1 MNQYTDIL
9 INSAHDAYFTLFH
22 LDEPKALRILDGF
35 SALYAD
41 ATEHIERDEEDLFN
55 DLFSATPAPRS
66 REELRLQFRLAVE
79 NALKR
84 RWVGTLTQQEADMLE
99 DIMSRL
105 PGMTKHITIADG
117 VDILPGEIRVYRTI
131 NKEDEA
137 YRLQYLKEAEDM
149 HKEDHHD

>member
-9 INSAHDAYFTLFH
+9 INSARDAYYALSH
-22 LDEPKALRILDGF
+22 LDEPEALRILNEC

-41 ATEHIERDEEDLFN
+41 ATEEHIQRDAA
-55 DLFSATPAPRS
+55 DLFSVTPAPSS

-84 RWVGTLTQQEADMLE
+84 RWVDTLTQQEADMLE
-99 DIMSRL
+99 DILRRA
-105 PGMTKHITIADG
+105 PGMGSHITIAYG
-117 VDILPGEIRVYRTI
+117 VDIQPGEIRVYRKL

-137 YRLQYLKEAEDM
+137 YRLQCLKEAEYM